1 MQKIVNFASVQKS
14 GITTSIVNN
23 MKKFIGVALAAAC
36 ACPSQAAGEQTK
48 LDTTR
53 VNNLNEVVV
62 KAVRAP
68 KSSPFAVENIKK
80 TELERFASSGKEL
93 PWLFARTPGVLA
105 WSENGVGTGTV
116 YMRMRG
122 AADSRINVTVDGV
135 PLNSPEDQCVFWANM
150 NSYAALMGSAQ
161 IQRGVGAS
169 TNGDG
174 AFGGS
179 VSLAT
184 AAPSLKPTVEV
195 TGSYG
200 SFNTYRVGGNFSTG
214 LLADHFIID
223 GAYHETN
230 TDGYIHGTGGR
241 SGSYY
246 GGLTWLGDRF
256 KLSYKNIGNFEHT
269 GQAWNGVAACNYDGD
284 TDLKAWGIN
293 SYKDMWKHGLGK
305 FNSLYEELVI
315 PMDDNW
321 AVDPTKPL
329 TTERYKMRDG
339 SYWKQTTDN
348 FEQSH
353 NILNFTWQ
361 PADMRWSHSVTAH
374 YTYGYGYY
382 TEFKK
387 DTKLASKFGINEM
400 YEKNGE
406 LKPVK
411 SDAIRKKGL
420 TQNNYGALYNVNYK
434 DALWDVMGGFS
445 MQLFRCNHWGKVT
458 YIADEA
464 LEKKYFTD
472 GRYKYYDS
480 DANKNDWSWFFK
492 ANRKFGNG
500 WNWFLDMQMRYVNYN
515 TDGLNDH
522 FEQGADGN
530 YKNQSID
537 INENY
542 FFVNPKAGIS
552 YDANGHKAYASIAY
566 ANREPERNNFTDNI
580 GYGNPSPERLLDLE
594 WGYQYQGENWFAGV
608 NFYYM
613 KYVNQFVMTGEKS
626 DIGESLT
633 RNIKDSYRL
642 GAEVSA
648 GWSPLSWLSLEGNAA
663 LSRNRLKNFKECVE
677 SWDGPAV
684 WNTYK
689 SSTIAFSPS
698 AILNGFVDVHFA
710 GFRATWHTNFVSKQ
724 YLDNTESSERSL
736 PCYSQTNVNASYTF
750 NFAKRVLGLKQV
762 VLGADFNNIFD
773 RHYAA
778 SGYVYYDWYNNNKRN
793 STVAYIPMAG
803 FNCLGT
809 VTLKF

>member
-1 MQKIVNFASVQKS
+1 
-14 GITTSIVNN
+14 

-122 AADSRINVTVDGV
+122 AAGSRINVTVDGV

-161 IQRGVGAS
+161 IQRGIGAS

-184 AAPSLKPTVEV
+184 AAPSLKPTMEV

-321 AVDPTKPL
+321 AADPTKPL

-710 GFRATWHTNFVSKQ
+710 GFRATWHTNFVSQQ

-778 SGYVYYDWYNNNKRN
+778 SGYVYYDWYNNKRN

>member
-1 MQKIVNFASVQKS
+1 
-14 GITTSIVNN
+14 

-93 PWLFARTPGVLA
+93 PMLFARTPGVLA

-321 AVDPTKPL
+321 AADPTKPL

-406 LKPVK
+406 LKLVK

-642 GAEVSA
+642 GAELSA

-684 WNTYK
+684 CNTYK
-689 SSTIAFSPS
+689 SATIAFSPS

-736 PCYSQTNVNASYTF
+736 PCYSQTNINASYTF

>member
-1 MQKIVNFASVQKS
+1 
-14 GITTSIVNN
+14 

-36 ACPSQAAGEQTK
+36 ACPSQAAGEQAK

-93 PWLFARTPGVLA
+93 PMLFARTPGVLA

-321 AVDPTKPL
+321 AADPTKPL

-803 FNCLGT
+803 FYCLGT

>member
-1 MQKIVNFASVQKS
+1 
-14 GITTSIVNN
+14 

-93 PWLFARTPGVLA
+93 PMLFASTPGVLA

-305 FNSLYEELVI
+305 FNSLYKELVI

-321 AVDPTKPL
+321 AADPTKPL

-698 AILNGFVDVHFA
+698 AILNGFVDVNFA

>member
-1 MQKIVNFASVQKS
+1 
-14 GITTSIVNN
+14 

-93 PWLFARTPGVLA
+93 PMLFARTPGVLA

-214 LLADHFIID
+214 LLADHFVID

-321 AVDPTKPL
+321 AADPTKPL

-348 FEQSH
+348 FEQNH

-387 DTKLASKFGINEM
+387 DAKLASKFGINEM

-406 LKPVK
+406 LKLVK

-458 YIADEA
+458 YIADET
-464 LEKKYFTD
+464 LEKKYFTN

-594 WGYQYQGENWFAGV
+594 WGYQYQGENCFAGV

-750 NFAKRVLGLKQV
+750 NFNKRVLGLKQV

>member
-1 MQKIVNFASVQKS
+1 
-14 GITTSIVNN
+14 

-93 PWLFARTPGVLA
+93 PMLFARTPGVLA

-321 AVDPTKPL
+321 AADPTKPL

-406 LKPVK
+406 LKLVK

-464 LEKKYFTD
+464 LEKKYFTN

-710 GFRATWHTNFVSKQ
+710 GFRATWYTNFVSKQ
-724 YLDNTESSERSL
+724 YLDNTESSERLL

-778 SGYVYYDWYNNNKRN
+778 SGYVYYDWYNNKRN

>member
-1 MQKIVNFASVQKS
+1 
-14 GITTSIVNN
+14 

-93 PWLFARTPGVLA
+93 PMLFARTPGVLA

-293 SYKDMWKHGLGK
+293 SYKDMWKYGLGK

-321 AVDPTKPL
+321 AADPTKPL

-458 YIADEA
+458 YIADET

-663 LSRNRLKNFKECVE
+663 LSRNRLKNFKECGKLGRSCCME
-677 SWDGPAV
+677 HIQELYHSILAV
-684 WNTYK
+684 GY
-689 SSTIAFSPS
+689 PQR
-698 AILNGFVDVHFA
+698 L
-710 GFRATWHTNFVSKQ
+710 RR
-724 YLDNTESSERSL
+724 RSL
-736 PCYSQTNVNASYTF
+736 RWLPRY
-750 NFAKRVLGLKQV
+750 
-762 VLGADFNNIFD
+762 
-773 RHYAA
+773 
-778 SGYVYYDWYNNNKRN
+778 
-793 STVAYIPMAG
+793 MAHQ
-803 FNCLGT
+803 LREQA
-809 VTLKF
+809 VSRQHREL

>member
-1 MQKIVNFASVQKS
+1 
-14 GITTSIVNN
+14 

-93 PWLFARTPGVLA
+93 PMLFARTPGVLA

-161 IQRGVGAS
+161 IQRGIGAS

-321 AVDPTKPL
+321 AADPTKPL

-648 GWSPLSWLSLEGNAA
+648 GWNPLSWLSLEGNAA

-689 SSTIAFSPS
+689 SSNIAFSPS

>member
-1 MQKIVNFASVQKS
+1 
-14 GITTSIVNN
+14 

-36 ACPSQAAGEQTK
+36 ACPSQAADEQTK

-93 PWLFARTPGVLA
+93 PMLFARTPGVLA

-321 AVDPTKPL
+321 AADPTKPL

-648 GWSPLSWLSLEGNAA
+648 GWSPLS
-663 LSRNRLKNFKECVE
+663 
-677 SWDGPAV
+677 
-684 WNTYK
+684 
-689 SSTIAFSPS
+689 
-698 AILNGFVDVHFA
+698 
-710 GFRATWHTNFVSKQ
+710 
-724 YLDNTESSERSL
+724 
-736 PCYSQTNVNASYTF
+736 
-750 NFAKRVLGLKQV
+750 
-762 VLGADFNNIFD
+762 
-773 RHYAA
+773 
-778 SGYVYYDWYNNNKRN
+778 
-793 STVAYIPMAG
+793 
-803 FNCLGT
+803 
-809 VTLKF
+809 

>member
-1 MQKIVNFASVQKS
+1 
-14 GITTSIVNN
+14 

-122 AADSRINVTVDGV
+122 AAGSRINVTVDGV

-161 IQRGVGAS
+161 IQRGIGAS

-269 GQAWNGVAACNYDGD
+269 GQAWNGVVACNYDGD

-321 AVDPTKPL
+321 AADPTKPL

-361 PADMRWSHSVTAH
+361 PADQRWSHSVTAH

>member
-1 MQKIVNFASVQKS
+1 
-14 GITTSIVNN
+14 

-36 ACPSQAAGEQTK
+36 ACPSQAADEQNK

-68 KSSPFAVENIKK
+68 KSSPFAVENINKP
-80 TELERFASSGKEL
+80 ELERFATSGKEL
-93 PWLFARTPGVLA
+93 PMLFARTPGVLA

-122 AADSRINVTVDGV
+122 AAGSRINVTVDGV

-161 IQRGVGAS
+161 IQRGIGSS

-174 AFGGS
+174 AFGGA

-200 SFNTYRVGGNFSTG
+200 SFNTYRFGGKFSTG
-214 LLADHFIID
+214 LLWDHLVLD

-230 TDGYIHGTGGR
+230 TDGYIHGTSGR

-246 GGLTWLGDRF
+246 GGLTWFGDRF
-256 KLSYKNIGNFEHT
+256 KISYKNIGNFEHT
-269 GQAWNGVAACNYDGD
+269 GQAWNGVPACNYDGD
-284 TDLKAWGIN
+284 TDLKAWGIK
-293 SYKDMWKHGLGK
+293 SYKDMWKQGLGK
-305 FNSLYEELVI
+305 FNPLYESLNI

-321 AVDPTKPL
+321 APDPSQPL

-339 SYWKQTTDN
+339 SYWDQTTDN

-361 PADMRWSHSVTAH
+361 PTDRWSHSITAH

-382 TEFKK
+382 NEFKQN
-387 DTKLASKFGINEM
+387 TKLASKFGINEM
-400 YEKNGE
+400 YVKDGE
-406 LKPVK
+406 LKLVK

-434 DALWDVMGGFS
+434 DALWDVTGGLS

-458 YIADEA
+458 YIADKT
-464 LEKKYFTD
+464 LEEKYFTN

-480 DANKNDWSWFFK
+480 DADKNDWSWFFK
-492 ANRKFGNG
+492 ANRKFGKG
-500 WNWFLDMQMRYVNYN
+500 WNWFLDMQMRYVNYQ
-515 TDGLNDH
+515 TDGINDH

-530 YKNQSID
+530 YKNQSIN

-552 YDANGHKAYASIAY
+552 YDANGHKVYASIAY

-580 GYGNPSPERLLDLE
+580 GYGNPSPERLLDIE

-626 DIGESLT
+626 DIGEALT

-642 GAEVSA
+642 GAELSA
-648 GWSPLSWLSLEGNAA
+648 GWSPLSWLS
-663 LSRNRLKNFKECVE
+663 V
-677 SWDGPAV
+677 
-684 WNTYK
+684 
-689 SSTIAFSPS
+689 
-698 AILNGFVDVHFA
+698 
-710 GFRATWHTNFVSKQ
+710 
-724 YLDNTESSERSL
+724 
-736 PCYSQTNVNASYTF
+736 
-750 NFAKRVLGLKQV
+750 
-762 VLGADFNNIFD
+762 
-773 RHYAA
+773 
-778 SGYVYYDWYNNNKRN
+778 
-793 STVAYIPMAG
+793 
-803 FNCLGT
+803 
-809 VTLKF
+809 

>member
-1 MQKIVNFASVQKS
+1 
-14 GITTSIVNN
+14 

-122 AADSRINVTVDGV
+122 AAGSRINVTVDGV

-161 IQRGVGAS
+161 IQRGIGAS

-321 AVDPTKPL
+321 AADPTKPL

-642 GAEVSA
+642 GAEVSV

>member
-1 MQKIVNFASVQKS
+1 
-14 GITTSIVNN
+14 

-93 PWLFARTPGVLA
+93 PMLFARTPGVLA

-321 AVDPTKPL
+321 AADPTKPL

-633 RNIKDSYRL
+633 HNIKDSYRL

-663 LSRNRLKNFKECVE
+663 LSRNRLKNFTECVE

-736 PCYSQTNVNASYTF
+736 PCYSQTNINASYTF

>member
-1 MQKIVNFASVQKS
+1 
-14 GITTSIVNN
+14 

-36 ACPSQAAGEQTK
+36 ACPSQAAGEQAK

-321 AVDPTKPL
+321 AADPTKPL

-464 LEKKYFTD
+464 LEKKYFTN

-648 GWSPLSWLSLEGNAA
+648 GWSPLSWLSVEGNAA

-710 GFRATWHTNFVSKQ
+710 GFRATWHTNFVSQQ

>member
-1 MQKIVNFASVQKS
+1 
-14 GITTSIVNN
+14 

-93 PWLFARTPGVLA
+93 PMLFARTPGVLA

-161 IQRGVGAS
+161 IQRGIGAS

-184 AAPSLKPTVEV
+184 AAPSLKPTVDV

-321 AVDPTKPL
+321 AADPTKPL

-361 PADMRWSHSVTAH
+361 PTDMRWSHSVTAH

-724 YLDNTESSERSL
+724 YLDNTENSERSL

>member
-1 MQKIVNFASVQKS
+1 
-14 GITTSIVNN
+14 

-684 WNTYK
+684 WNTYPK
-689 SSTIAFSPS
+689 I
-698 AILNGFVDVHFA
+698 
-710 GFRATWHTNFVSKQ
+710 RKQ
-724 YLDNTESSERSL
+724 
-736 PCYSQTNVNASYTF
+736 SQWQSQ
-750 NFAKRVLGLKQV
+750 LQ
-762 VLGADFNNIFD
+762 
-773 RHYAA
+773 
-778 SGYVYYDWYNNNKRN
+778 
-793 STVAYIPMAG
+793 
-803 FNCLGT
+803 
-809 VTLKF
+809 

>member
-1 MQKIVNFASVQKS
+1 
-14 GITTSIVNN
+14 

-93 PWLFARTPGVLA
+93 PMLFARTPGVLA

-321 AVDPTKPL
+321 AADPTKPL

-458 YIADEA
+458 YIADET

-566 ANREPERNNFTDNI
+566 ANREPERNNSTDNI

-642 GAEVSA
+642 GAEVSV
-648 GWSPLSWLSLEGNAA
+648 GWNPLSWLSLEGNAA

>member
-1 MQKIVNFASVQKS
+1 
-14 GITTSIVNN
+14 

-122 AADSRINVTVDGV
+122 AAGSRINVTVDGV

-321 AVDPTKPL
+321 AADPTKPL

-710 GFRATWHTNFVSKQ
+710 GVRATWHTNFVSKQ

>member
-1 MQKIVNFASVQKS
+1 
-14 GITTSIVNN
+14 

-53 VNNLNEVVV
+53 VNDLNEVVV

-93 PWLFARTPGVLA
+93 PMLFARTPGVLA

-246 GGLTWLGDRF
+246 GGLIWLGDRF

-321 AVDPTKPL
+321 AADPTKPL
-329 TTERYKMRDG
+329 TTDRYKMRDG

-445 MQLFRCNHWGKVT
+445 MQLFCCNHWGKVT

>member
-1 MQKIVNFASVQKS
+1 
-14 GITTSIVNN
+14 

-93 PWLFARTPGVLA
+93 PMLFARTPGVLA

-179 VSLAT
+179 VSLAP

-321 AVDPTKPL
+321 AADPTKPL

>member
-1 MQKIVNFASVQKS
+1 
-14 GITTSIVNN
+14 

-93 PWLFARTPGVLA
+93 PMLFARTPGVLA

-321 AVDPTKPL
+321 AADPTKPL

-648 GWSPLSWLSLEGNAA
+648 GWNPLSWLSLEGNAA

-698 AILNGFVDVHFA
+698 AILNGFIDVHFA

>member
-1 MQKIVNFASVQKS
+1 
-14 GITTSIVNN
+14 

-93 PWLFARTPGVLA
+93 PMLFARTPGVLA

-256 KLSYKNIGNFEHT
+256 KVSYKNIGNFEHT

-321 AVDPTKPL
+321 AADPTKPL

-406 LKPVK
+406 LKLVK

-762 VLGADFNNIFD
+762 CSVPTSIISSTATTLRLATSTTTGITTTSATLPWLTS
-773 RHYAA
+773 RWLA
-778 SGYVYYDWYNNNKRN
+778 STA
-793 STVAYIPMAG
+793 SEP
-803 FNCLGT
+803 
-809 VTLKF
+809 

>member
-1 MQKIVNFASVQKS
+1 
-14 GITTSIVNN
+14 

-122 AADSRINVTVDGV
+122 AAGSRINVTVDGV

-246 GGLTWLGDRF
+246 GGLTWLGDCF

-321 AVDPTKPL
+321 AADPTKPL

-515 TDGLNDH
+515 TDGLNDR
-522 FEQGADGN
+522 FVQGADGN

>member
-1 MQKIVNFASVQKS
+1 
-14 GITTSIVNN
+14 

-62 KAVRAP
+62 NAVRAP

-93 PWLFARTPGVLA
+93 PMLFARTPGVLA

-293 SYKDMWKHGLGK
+293 NYKDMWKHGLGK

-321 AVDPTKPL
+321 AADPTKPL
-329 TTERYKMRDG
+329 TTECYKMRDG

-348 FEQSH
+348 FEQNH

-648 GWSPLSWLSLEGNAA
+648 GWSPLSWLS
-663 LSRNRLKNFKECVE
+663 
-677 SWDGPAV
+677 
-684 WNTYK
+684 
-689 SSTIAFSPS
+689 
-698 AILNGFVDVHFA
+698 
-710 GFRATWHTNFVSKQ
+710 
-724 YLDNTESSERSL
+724 
-736 PCYSQTNVNASYTF
+736 
-750 NFAKRVLGLKQV
+750 
-762 VLGADFNNIFD
+762 
-773 RHYAA
+773 
-778 SGYVYYDWYNNNKRN
+778 
-793 STVAYIPMAG
+793 
-803 FNCLGT
+803 
-809 VTLKF
+809 

>member
-1 MQKIVNFASVQKS
+1 
-14 GITTSIVNN
+14 

-36 ACPSQAAGEQTK
+36 ACPSQAADEQNK

-68 KSSPFAVENIKK
+68 KSSPFAVENINKP
-80 TELERFASSGKEL
+80 ELERFATSGKEL
-93 PWLFARTPGVLA
+93 PMLFARTPGVLA

-122 AADSRINVTVDGV
+122 AAGSRINVTVDGV

-161 IQRGVGAS
+161 IQRGIGSS

-174 AFGGS
+174 AFGGA

-200 SFNTYRVGGNFSTG
+200 SFNTYRFGGKFSTG
-214 LLADHFIID
+214 LLWDHLVLD

-230 TDGYIHGTGGR
+230 TDGYIHGTSGR

-246 GGLTWLGDRF
+246 GGLTWFGDRF
-256 KLSYKNIGNFEHT
+256 KISYKNIGNFEHT
-269 GQAWNGVAACNYDGD
+269 GQAWNGVPACNYDGD
-284 TDLKAWGIN
+284 TDLKAWGIK

-305 FNSLYEELVI
+305 FNPLYESLNI

-321 AVDPTKPL
+321 APDPSQPL

-339 SYWKQTTDN
+339 SYWDQTTDN

-361 PADMRWSHSVTAH
+361 PTDRWSHSVTAH

-382 TEFKK
+382 NEFKQN
-387 DTKLASKFGINEM
+387 TKLASKFGINEM
-400 YEKNGE
+400 YVKDGE
-406 LKPVK
+406 LKLVK

-434 DALWDVMGGFS
+434 DALWDVTGGLS

-458 YIADEA
+458 YIADKT
-464 LEKKYFTD
+464 LEEKYFTN

-480 DANKNDWSWFFK
+480 DADKNDWSWFFK
-492 ANRKFGNG
+492 ANRKFGKG
-500 WNWFLDMQMRYVNYN
+500 WNWFLDMQMRYVNYQ
-515 TDGLNDH
+515 TDGINDH

-530 YKNQSID
+530 YKNQSIN

-552 YDANGHKAYASIAY
+552 YDANGHKVYASIAY

-580 GYGNPSPERLLDLE
+580 GYGNPSPERLLDIE

-626 DIGESLT
+626 DIGEALT

-642 GAEVSA
+642 GAELSA
-648 GWSPLSWLSLEGNAA
+648 GWSPLSWLSVEGNAA
-663 LSRNRLKNFKECVE
+663 LSRNRLHNFKECVE
-677 SWDGPAV
+677 SWDGAAV

-689 SSTIAFSPS
+689 GCSI
-698 AILNGFVDVHFA
+698 N
-710 GFRATWHTNFVSKQ
+710 
-724 YLDNTESSERSL
+724 
-736 PCYSQTNVNASYTF
+736 
-750 NFAKRVLGLKQV
+750 
-762 VLGADFNNIFD
+762 
-773 RHYAA
+773 
-778 SGYVYYDWYNNNKRN
+778 
-793 STVAYIPMAG
+793 
-803 FNCLGT
+803 
-809 VTLKF
+809 

>member
-1 MQKIVNFASVQKS
+1 
-14 GITTSIVNN
+14 

-93 PWLFARTPGVLA
+93 PMLFARTPGVLA

-256 KLSYKNIGNFEHT
+256 KVSYKNIGNFEHT

-321 AVDPTKPL
+321 AADPTKPL

-608 NFYYM
+608 NFYYIL
-613 KYVNQFVMTGEKS
+613 KS
-626 DIGESLT
+626 AT
-633 RNIKDSYRL
+633 YR
-642 GAEVSA
+642 V
-648 GWSPLSWLSLEGNAA
+648 
-663 LSRNRLKNFKECVE
+663 
-677 SWDGPAV
+677 
-684 WNTYK
+684 
-689 SSTIAFSPS
+689 
-698 AILNGFVDVHFA
+698 
-710 GFRATWHTNFVSKQ
+710 
-724 YLDNTESSERSL
+724 
-736 PCYSQTNVNASYTF
+736 
-750 NFAKRVLGLKQV
+750 
-762 VLGADFNNIFD
+762 
-773 RHYAA
+773 
-778 SGYVYYDWYNNNKRN
+778 
-793 STVAYIPMAG
+793 
-803 FNCLGT
+803 
-809 VTLKF
+809 

>member
-1 MQKIVNFASVQKS
+1 
-14 GITTSIVNN
+14 

-36 ACPSQAAGEQTK
+36 ACPSQAAGVQTK

-122 AADSRINVTVDGV
+122 AAGSRINVTVDGV

-321 AVDPTKPL
+321 AADPTKPL

-710 GFRATWHTNFVSKQ
+710 GFRATWHTNFVCKQ

>member
-1 MQKIVNFASVQKS
+1 
-14 GITTSIVNN
+14 

-36 ACPSQAAGEQTK
+36 ACPSQAAGVQTK

-122 AADSRINVTVDGV
+122 AAGSRINVTVDGV

-321 AVDPTKPL
+321 AADPTKPL

-648 GWSPLSWLSLEGNAA
+648 GWSPLSWLSVEGNAA

>member
-1 MQKIVNFASVQKS
+1 
-14 GITTSIVNN
+14 

-80 TELERFASSGKEL
+80 TELERFASSGMEL
-93 PWLFARTPGVLA
+93 PMLFARTPGVLA

-321 AVDPTKPL
+321 AADPTKPL

-648 GWSPLSWLSLEGNAA
+648 GWSPLSWLSVEGNAA

>member
-1 MQKIVNFASVQKS
+1 
-14 GITTSIVNN
+14 

-122 AADSRINVTVDGV
+122 AAGSRINVTVDGV

-161 IQRGVGAS
+161 IQRGIGAS

-321 AVDPTKPL
+321 AADPTKPL

-480 DANKNDWSWFFK
+480 DAKKNDWSWFFK

-778 SGYVYYDWYNNNKRN
+778 SGYVYYDWYNNKRN

>member
-1 MQKIVNFASVQKS
+1 
-14 GITTSIVNN
+14 

-161 IQRGVGAS
+161 IQRGIGAS

-321 AVDPTKPL
+321 AADPTKPL

-710 GFRATWHTNFVSKQ
+710 GFRATWHTNFVSQQ

-750 NFAKRVLGLKQV
+750 NFKKRVLGLKQV

>member
-1 MQKIVNFASVQKS
+1 
-14 GITTSIVNN
+14 

-93 PWLFARTPGVLA
+93 PMLFARTPGVLA

-256 KLSYKNIGNFEHT
+256 KLSYKNIANFEHT

-321 AVDPTKPL
+321 AADPTKPL

-400 YEKNGE
+400 YEKDGE

-724 YLDNTESSERSL
+724 YLNNTESSERSL

>member
-1 MQKIVNFASVQKS
+1 
-14 GITTSIVNN
+14 

-36 ACPSQAAGEQTK
+36 ACPSQAADEQTK

-93 PWLFARTPGVLA
+93 PMLFARTPGVLA

-321 AVDPTKPL
+321 AADPTKPL

-445 MQLFRCNHWGKVT
+445 MQLFHCNHWGKVT
-458 YIADEA
+458 YIADET